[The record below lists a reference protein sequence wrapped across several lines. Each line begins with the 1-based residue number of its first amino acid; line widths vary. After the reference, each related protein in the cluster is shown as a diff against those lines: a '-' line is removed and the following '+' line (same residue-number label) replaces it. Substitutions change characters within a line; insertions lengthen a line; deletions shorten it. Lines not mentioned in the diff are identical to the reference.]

1 MQDFPHHYVVSATSL
16 PAEPVTIKATDLP
29 EIVSDAPLQFGG
41 PGGQW
46 SPEELI
52 MAAVADC
59 FILTFRAVAKA
70 SKLDWLSLE
79 CSADGTLDRVDR
91 KTLFTAITVSARL
104 TVSADT
110 DQAKAERLLHKS
122 EEACLITNS
131 MTAETHL
138 ATEIVVAE

>member
-1 MQDFPHHYVVSATSL
+1 MQDFPHHYVVSATAL
-16 PAEPVTIKATDLP
+16 PEEPVTIKATDLP

-41 PGGQW
+41 PGGRW

-70 SKLDWLSLE
+70 SKLDWVSLE

-104 TVSADT
+104 TVSADA

-122 EEACLITNS
+122 EEGCLITNS